1 MIKYVI
7 KRDGRKKDFLWDR
20 IEQAIKNAYVDV
32 YKNEDKFKEEYNFL
46 QPMIEN
52 EFNKLDKEEVGVEEI
67 QDVVVN
73 ILFKVNNKVARSYEN
88 YRNKRTMERK
98 HPIDKQIL
106 ELIENKNEY
115 LSKENANKN
124 SILVSTQRD
133 LMAGTISRDLSLRYK
148 IPKEI

>member
-52 EFNKLDKEEVGVEEI
+52 EFNKFD
-67 QDVVVN
+67 
-73 ILFKVNNKVARSYEN
+73 
-88 YRNKRTMERK
+88 
-98 HPIDKQIL
+98 
-106 ELIENKNEY
+106 
-115 LSKENANKN
+115 
-124 SILVSTQRD
+124 
-133 LMAGTISRDLSLRYK
+133 
-148 IPKEI
+148 